1 MSIKAVLQIRLVNF
15 YGQSVGLVLYKTI
28 MALIMNSI
36 LSHELVNVLDSDL
49 KSQAIKKLSRRI
61 YKLNLLNSHEQCRS
75 IVNSTIYEC
84 SFTIKKIKIVMQLEL
99 DSILNNRILTSNR
112 PIKN

>member
-36 LSHELVNVLDSDL
+36 LSHELVSCLDSDL

-61 YKLNLLNSHEQCRS
+61 YKLNLLNSHEQCQS

-84 SFTIKKIKIVMQLEL
+84 SVTIKKIKIARQL
-99 DSILNNRILTSNR
+99 
-112 PIKN
+112 